1 MYCSIIKSSRLNC
14 GTARVALDI
23 LEMDIF
29 VADYL
34 AIFFARVNGNRLQVS
49 LNFCSLAPAFA
60 AFSVTTGF
68 QRYATFTP
76 KHNLA

>member
-1 MYCSIIKSSRLNC
+1 
-14 GTARVALDI
+14 
-23 LEMDIF
+23 MDIF

-76 KHNLA
+76 KHNMA

>member
-1 MYCSIIKSSRLNC
+1 
-14 GTARVALDI
+14 VALDI

-68 QRYATFTP
+68 PRYATFTP
-76 KHNLA
+76 KHGRGTRYEQAICESKTCLYTN